1 MIRGRRACAAIEPLV
16 GVFRWRDCNGSAPAD
31 RLQPSEQGRAQR
43 PIARICRG
51 RGRCRALRRRLWCA
65 FTGGAATAVAREPPK
80 HGLERTRQRLNN
92 RSHEIRAS
100 PTTCVGRRTTRRGP
114 VDFRTDDQPRFA
126 LGRLGEAWC
135 GPPRTVAR
143 PMGRQKHGGLLRGAA
158 GARRLVDHGTRAS
171 ARALSRPAGPAGC
184 AACRRGARLVTRQ
197 AAPSRFFTAQPSRV
211 HGRQPACPFRK
222 LVQTDGDSDA

>member
-1 MIRGRRACAAIEPLV
+1 MTVTARRPLTACSPASKAGRSGQLHEFAAGGDDAARCAGACGAHS
-16 GVFRWRDCNGSAPAD
+16 R
-31 RLQPSEQGRAQR
+31 
-43 PIARICRG
+43 
-51 RGRCRALRRRLWCA
+51 
-65 FTGGAATAVAREPPK
+65 GGAATAVAREPPK

-171 ARALSRPAGPAGC
+171 ARALSRPACPAEC

-197 AAPSRFFTAQPSRV
+197 AAPSRYFTAQPSRV